1 MEDTVSVTSAW
12 IVMSMPYATMAV
24 VNADRAT
31 KEVDFMEI
39 VNQCLSVTPVR

>member
-1 MEDTVSVTSAW
+1 
-12 IVMSMPYATMAV
+12 MSMPYATMAV

-39 VNQCLSVTPVR
+39 VNQVK

>member
-1 MEDTVSVTSAW
+1 
-12 IVMSMPYATMAV
+12 MSTPYATMAV

-39 VNQCLSVTPVR
+39 VNQVK

>member
-1 MEDTVSVTSAW
+1 
-12 IVMSMPYATMAV
+12 MSMPYAIMAV

-39 VNQCLSVTPVR
+39 VNQVK